1 MKRNPYRF
9 HYHFQFPDNSTKEY
23 LIALDPNSLSL
34 LRDDMDREPAPWTRL
49 VFEQCK
55 CCPLTP
61 DIHPWCPIALNIM
74 ELVHSFKDLFSYH
87 DCSVTCEAAERSYT
101 KRTSVMEGLSAI
113 FGVIMA
119 TSDCPVMEF
128 LKPMARFHLP
138 LASSDE
144 TLYRIVSMYALSGFL
159 RMRRGQRIDSS
170 FDELFHRFQSMR
182 VVNRAMA
189 ERLKVADE
197 EGSTVN
203 GIILLDYTAQL
214 LPVSLNEEIDQLERL
229 FHGYLEHPGPR
240 SH

>member
-1 MKRNPYRF
+1 METIDISYHLGMADGRDERFDIRLHPHTLLPVDPY
-9 HYHFQFPDNSTKEY
+9 TG
-23 LIALDPNSLSL
+23 ALP
-34 LRDDMDREPAPWTRL
+34 EWTRL
-49 VFEQCK
+49 EWKQCPN
-55 CCPLTP
+55 CPLNP
-61 DIHPWCPIALNIM
+61 EDQPHCPLAVRL
-74 ELVHSFKDLFSYH
+74 LPVVSRLGG
-87 DCSVTCEAAERSYT
+87 VRSYQELALEVSIEH
-101 KRTSVMEGLSAI
+101 RTFTAVTSAQEGISSLV
-113 FGVIMA
+113 GLLTA
-119 TSDCPVMEF
+119 TSGCPHTAF